1 MIKCKQA
8 TQMLSEKLDRPLSAK
23 EKINLA
29 MHTAICGP
37 CRQFG
42 KQMEA
47 IRELSRSYTQK
58 KPSNKKQSDKK

>member
-42 KQMEA
+42 KQMEM
-47 IRELSRSYTQK
+47 IRDLSKSY
-58 KPSNKKQSDKK
+58 SNAKESDDK

>member
-29 MHTAICGP
+29 MHTAMCGP

-42 KQMEA
+42 KQMET
-47 IRELSRSYTQK
+47 IRELSKSYTK
-58 KPSNKKQSDKK
+58 IKEADEK

>member
-29 MHTAICGP
+29 MHTAICTP

-42 KQMEA
+42 KQMET
-47 IRELSRSYTQK
+47 IRGLSRSYTK
-58 KPSNKKQSDKK
+58 TKEAGEK

>member
-23 EKINLA
+23 EKVLLTL
-29 MHTAICGP
+29 HTSICSP

-42 KQMEA
+42 EQMK
-47 IRELSRSYTQK
+47 IMREISKTYTK
-58 KPSNKKQSDKK
+58 EDDSVK

>member
-29 MHTAICGP
+29 MHTAICTP

-42 KQMEA
+42 KQMET
-47 IRELSRSYTQK
+47 IRGLSRSYTK
-58 KPSNKKQSDKK
+58 TKEADEK

>member
-42 KQMEA
+42 KQMET
-47 IRELSRSYTQK
+47 IRGLSRSYTK
-58 KPSNKKQSDKK
+58 TKEADEK

>member
-29 MHTAICGP
+29 MHMTMCTP

-42 KQMEA
+42 KQMEL
-47 IRELSRSYTQK
+47 IRDLSKSYTK
-58 KPSNKKQSDKK
+58 AEKPDDQ

>member
-29 MHTAICGP
+29 MHTAICTP

-42 KQMEA
+42 KQMET
-47 IRELSRSYTQK
+47 IRGLSKSYTK
-58 KPSNKKQSDKK
+58 AEKPEEK

>member
-23 EKINLA
+23 EKVRLTL
-29 MHTAICGP
+29 HTLICSP

-42 KQMEA
+42 EQMK
-47 IRELSRSYTQK
+47 IMREISKTFTKEDDSIK
-58 KPSNKKQSDKK
+58 

>member
-8 TQMLSEKLDRPLSAK
+8 TQMLSERLDHPLSTK
-23 EKINLA
+23 EKMALA

-42 KQMEA
+42 KQMET
-47 IRELSRSYTQK
+47 IRELSKSYAQAK
-58 KPSNKKQSDKK
+58 EPEEK

>member
-29 MHTAICGP
+29 MHMAMCTP

-42 KQMEA
+42 KQMEL
-47 IRELSRSYTQK
+47 IRDLSKSYTK
-58 KPSNKKQSDKK
+58 AEKPDDQ

>member
-8 TQMLSEKLDRPLSAK
+8 TQMLSEKLDRTLSAK

-29 MHTAICGP
+29 MHTAMCGP

-42 KQMEA
+42 KQMET
-47 IRELSRSYTQK
+47 IRELSKSYSK
-58 KPSNKKQSDKK
+58 VKESDEK

>member
-42 KQMEA
+42 KQMET
-47 IRELSRSYTQK
+47 IRGLSRSYTK
-58 KPSNKKQSDKK
+58 TKEAGEK

>member
-8 TQMLSEKLDRPLSAK
+8 TQMLSEKLDRMLSAK

-29 MHTAICGP
+29 MHTAICTP

-42 KQMEA
+42 KQMET
-47 IRELSRSYTQK
+47 IRELSKSYTKAK
-58 KPSNKKQSDKK
+58 KPDEK

>member
-8 TQMLSEKLDRPLSAK
+8 TQMLSEKLDRPLSGK

-29 MHTAICGP
+29 MHTAICTP

-42 KQMEA
+42 KQMET
-47 IRELSRSYTQK
+47 IRGLSKSYTNAK
-58 KPSNKKQSDKK
+58 KPEEK